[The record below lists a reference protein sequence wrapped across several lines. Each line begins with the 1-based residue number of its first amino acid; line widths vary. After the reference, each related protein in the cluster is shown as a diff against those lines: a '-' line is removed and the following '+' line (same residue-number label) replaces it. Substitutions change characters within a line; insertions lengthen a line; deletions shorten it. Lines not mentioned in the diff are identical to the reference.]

1 MGRRPPNI
9 FKFARTLP
17 YRKGVGH
24 SRFCGFFFLVTLVGQ
39 LVKTPPP
46 NKRVLGTSLVII
58 TIALIVNL
66 PISRELKAFIWDSP
80 VLLYETSSNCDL
92 TTAGEIFG
100 RSGYAIGMPK
110 GSPWSDSIS
119 VAILHFHESG
129 IIERLESAW
138 IEFGNCPQQSSSP
151 TTLGL
156 SHMLGKLGFY
166 SHFCIY
172 SLINPSSLLHVFL

>member
-1 MGRRPPNI
+1 M
-9 FKFARTLP
+9 
-17 YRKGVGH
+17 
-24 SRFCGFFFLVTLVGQ
+24 
-39 LVKTPPP
+39 
-46 NKRVLGTSLVII
+46 
-58 TIALIVNL
+58 
-66 PISRELKAFIWDSP
+66 LKAFIWDSP

-110 GSPWSDSIS
+110 GSPWSDKIS

-129 IIERLESAW
+129 IIEQLESAW

-156 SHMLGKLGFY
+156 SHMLGTLRFY
-166 SHFCIY
+166 KHFWIY
-172 SLINPSSLLHVFL
+172 AFAHPSNQPRNWRSCPGGQNLLVHSLWRGKSLIFQCKYPNY